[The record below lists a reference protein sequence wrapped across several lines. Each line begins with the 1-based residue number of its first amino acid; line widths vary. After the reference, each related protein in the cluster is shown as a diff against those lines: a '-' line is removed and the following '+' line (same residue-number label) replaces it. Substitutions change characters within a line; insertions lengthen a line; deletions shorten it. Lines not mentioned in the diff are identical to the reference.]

1 MLSVQ
6 QLKAKAKKKSPRRN
20 LWLEKILA
28 IIAFVNLLLVIFDLS
43 YIPWRDFYFAEAP
56 TIVRYYDQVK
66 GIEPH
71 RETQRYLNKVE
82 QLENQIEQTGLQSP
96 EVESVLQ
103 QLRQLSN
110 EMIEDNPFDVAGKTG
125 NLAKVKRLMRLHV
138 ASFNNRTIEAS
149 AHEAFTL
156 FWSQLYLS
164 QTGWERE
171 INYFNTK
178 LRPLIATNYYRDVGE
193 NSQFV
198 DKFWLI
204 DLPFIVIFSIDFV
217 IRTLLLSLRNRLSWL
232 EAMLRRWY
240 DIFLLLP
247 VVLLVPMLRLLRVIP
262 VTIRLHQSR
271 LLNLEI
277 VRSQINHDFV
287 ANFAEEI
294 TEVVGIRVIDQLQ
307 EAIKSGNISRWLLR
321 SRSGGYIDINNTN
334 EIQAIV
340 SRLVHLS
347 VHQVIPKI
355 QPDIEALIHH
365 SLHNVLNQSP
375 VYQQLHKV
383 PGVSNLPKQLASEI
397 AKSTYSAI
405 VNITEDPTTA
415 KTWKQLTD
423 NFSKTLEIELQKE
436 PNLKEIQTLLV
447 DLLEEIKINYVQNIA
462 DGGMEEILEESEQIR
477 RIKRKK

>member
-6 QLKAKAKKKSPRRN
+6 QLKAKKKSPRRN
-20 LWLEKILA
+20 LWLEKLLA
-28 IIAFVNLLLVIFDLS
+28 IIALANLVLVSFDFS

-56 TIVRYYDQVK
+56 TIVRYYDQIK

-125 NLAKVKRLMRLHV
+125 NLAKIKRLMRLHV
-138 ASFNNRTIEAS
+138 ASFNNRSIEAS

-164 QTGWERE
+164 QTGWQRE
-171 INYFNTK
+171 INYFNTQM
-178 LRPLIATNYYRDVGE
+178 RPLIATNYYRDIGE

-204 DLPFIVIFSIDFV
+204 DLPFVVIFGIDFL
-217 IRTLLLSLRNRLSWL
+217 IRTFFISLRNRLSWL

-240 DIFLLLP
+240 DILLLLP
-247 VVLLVPMLRLLRVIP
+247 VLRWLRVIP
-262 VTIRLHQSR
+262 VTIRLYQSQ
-271 LLNLEI
+271 LLNLEP
-277 VRSQINHDFV
+277 VKAQINHDFV

-307 EAIKSGNISRWLLR
+307 DAIKSGNISRWLLR
-321 SRSGGYIDINNTN
+321 SKSGGYIDINNTN
-334 EIQAIV
+334 ELSAIAARV
-340 SRLVHLS
+340 VKLS
-347 VHQVIPKI
+347 IYQVIPKI
-355 QPDIEALIHH
+355 QPDVEALIHYN
-365 SLHNVLNQSP
+365 LQAILNQSP
-375 VYQQLHKV
+375 VYKQLQNV
-383 PGVSNLPKQLASEI
+383 PGVSNLPKQLAIEL
-397 AKSTYSAI
+397 AKSTHSAL
-405 VNITEDPTTA
+405 VNMMEDPQST
-415 KTWKQLTD
+415 KVWKQLTD

-436 PNLKEIQTLLV
+436 HNLKEIQTLLV
-447 DLLEEIKINYVQNIA
+447 DLLEEIKINYVQNISE
-462 DGGMEEILEESEQIR
+462 GGIEEILEESEQIR

>member
-6 QLKAKAKKKSPRRN
+6 QVKAKKKSSRRN
-20 LWLEKILA
+20 LWLEKLLA
-28 IIAFVNLLLVIFDLS
+28 IIACANLLLVGFDLS

-56 TIVRYYDQVK
+56 TIVRYYDQIK

-71 RETQRYLNKVE
+71 RETQRYLNKVD
-82 QLENQIEQTGLQSP
+82 QLETQFAQLGLQSP

-103 QLRQLSN
+103 ELRQLSN
-110 EMIEDNPFDVAGKTG
+110 EMIEDNPFDVAGRTG
-125 NLAKVKRLMRLHV
+125 SLAKIKRLMRIHV
-138 ASFNNRTIEAS
+138 ASFNNCTIEAS

-164 QTGWERE
+164 QVGFDRE
-171 INYFNTK
+171 INFFNTQ
-178 LRPLIATNYYRDVGE
+178 LRPLIATNYYRDIGE

-204 DLPFIVIFSIDFV
+204 DLPFITIFAIDFL
-217 IRTLLLSLRNRLSWL
+217 IRTFFISLRNRLSLL

-240 DIFLLLP
+240 DILLLLP
-247 VVLLVPMLRLLRVIP
+247 FLRWLRIIP
-262 VTIRLHQSR
+262 VTTRLYQSQ
-271 LLNLEI
+271 LLNLEP

-307 EAIKSGNISRWLLR
+307 DAIKNGNISRWLLR
-321 SRSGGYIDINNTN
+321 SKSGGYVDINNTN
-334 EIQAIV
+334 EISAIASRIVKV
-340 SRLVHLS
+340 SVY
-347 VHQVIPKI
+347 QVIPKI
-355 QPDIEALIHH
+355 QPEVEALIHYNLQTIL
-365 SLHNVLNQSP
+365 SQSP
-375 VYQQLHKV
+375 VYKQLHNL

-397 AKSTYSAI
+397 AKSAYSAI
-405 VNITEDPTTA
+405 VNTIEDSQSA
-415 KTWKQLTD
+415 KMWQQLTN
-423 NFSKTLEIELQKE
+423 NFSKTLEVELQKE
-436 PNLKEIQTLLV
+436 HNLKEIQTLLV

-477 RIKRKK
+477 RIKRRK